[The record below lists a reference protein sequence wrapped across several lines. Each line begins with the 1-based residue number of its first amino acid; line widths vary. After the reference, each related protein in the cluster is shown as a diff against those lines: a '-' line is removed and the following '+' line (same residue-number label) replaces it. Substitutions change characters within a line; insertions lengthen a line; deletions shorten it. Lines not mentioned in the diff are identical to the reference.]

1 MGYQCLNEGA
11 GSLPPVPT
19 LYLLPQAV
27 LERSPGGVPYKR
39 VISNLEGNFERFQKY
54 GLIPSLLKFS
64 DLHTVLI
71 VVSTLMVTF
80 K

>member
-1 MGYQCLNEGA
+1 MD
-11 GSLPPVPT
+11 
-19 LYLLPQAV
+19 
-27 LERSPGGVPYKR
+27 RGVPYER
-39 VISNLEGNFERFQKY
+39 VISNLEGNFERFHKY

-71 VVSTLMVTF
+71 VVNTLMVTF

>member
-1 MGYQCLNEGA
+1 MITSEKQNTPKTEKKRNY
-11 GSLPPVPT
+11 ST
-19 LYLLPQAV
+19 D
-27 LERSPGGVPYKR
+27 SVPYKR
-39 VISNLEGNFERFQKY
+39 IISNLEGNFERFHKY

-71 VVSTLMVTF
+71 VVNTLMVTF

>member
-1 MGYQCLNEGA
+1 MCNGGPLL
-11 GSLPPVPT
+11 SLFLFSVIFD
-19 LYLLPQAV
+19 V
-27 LERSPGGVPYKR
+27 VPYKR
-39 VISNLEGNFERFQKY
+39 VISNLEGNFERFHNY

-71 VVSTLMVTF
+71 VVNTLMVTF